1 MGYPWTTVRRPVRL
15 ALLSLAALT
24 LAWGAGGALVA
35 RGLTRRAAPPFAEPP
50 PAGWEAVSLTAEDGL
65 RLGGWLRRGDAG
77 SACVLALHG
86 NGSSRTGLRDA
97 LDVLAEDGTCVLAL
111 SLRAHGDSDGDVNDI
126 GWSAARDVR
135 AGVAFLER
143 ELPDRRRR
151 VFGTSL
157 GAAAALY
164 AAKEVAG
171 RVDGYLLESPYRDL
185 ETAVR
190 NRLDMRLGPIA
201 PAAFAV
207 LWPWGVVALPVD
219 PARLRPVDAAR
230 DLPSATP
237 VLVLAGDAD
246 AHATLAEA
254 RDIAEAVPGPAR
266 LERFP
271 GSDHGHLQRSDPA
284 RYRAVLRAWA
294 GEQR

>member
-1 MGYPWTTVRRPVRL
+1 MRRFIRR
-15 ALLSLAALT
+15 ALLILAACVPV
-24 LAWGAGGALVA
+24 WGASGPLVA
-35 RGLTRRAAPPFAEPP
+35 RGLTRRAAPPSPEPP

-65 RLGGWLRRGDAG
+65 RLGGWLHRGDAG
-77 SACVLALHG
+77 RACVLALHG
-86 NGSSRTGLRDA
+86 NGSSRTGLRDV

-111 SLRAHGDSDGDVNDI
+111 SLRAHGDSDGDVNEF
-126 GWSAARDVR
+126 GWSAANDVR
-135 AGVAFLER
+135 AGVKFLER
-143 ELPDRRRR
+143 ELPERRRL

-164 AAKEVAG
+164 AAKDVAG

-190 NRLDMRLGPIA
+190 NRLDMRLGPLA

-207 LWPWGVVALPVD
+207 LWPWGSVALPID

-230 DLPSATP
+230 DLPSSTHVTP
-237 VLVLAGDAD
+237 VLLLAGDAD

-254 RDIAEAVPGPAR
+254 QDIAKAVPGPVR

-271 GSDHGHLQRSDPA
+271 GADHGHLQRSDPA
-284 RYRAVLRAWA
+284 RYRAVLRTWI
-294 GEQR
+294 GEQRGGP